1 LSLAARA
8 ASWVSKRV
16 TEVPT
21 PPPAFRMYYPRNPGH
36 CFSICPIPLS
46 ARRAVWG
53 TERIRVNFRMTAY
66 MAFSREKSPSLRMS

>member
-1 LSLAARA
+1 
-8 ASWVSKRV
+8 
-16 TEVPT
+16 
-21 PPPAFRMYYPRNPGH
+21 MYYPRNPGH